1 MHWQPIGLERSQD
14 CDALASQCFE
24 SGFMQSSAWARFKE
38 STGYCVTRLGL
49 FEDDVLIGFT
59 NAFQFGSSKSEILS
73 CPEGPVLDW
82 RNPEFA
88 RVALRKLSQYVQEE
102 LPDVLGLRIQPELSS
117 PSPGWLRNWARGP
130 VDLTPD
136 HTLYVDLQGS
146 LEKIQSRMKP
156 KARYNLR
163 VSLKHGVE
171 VVGSQDISSVFDF
184 YTLFQETAARNGFY
198 AEPIGFFLD
207 LAATH
212 FPVGSAEILFAHYK
226 GKPIAA
232 IWVIYFGRRATYLYG
247 GSTSLNRHVM
257 PNFALHWAALC
268 TAKAKGCKEY
278 DLYGYDPFGRSE
290 HLYAGISRFKTQWGG
305 VRQSRMGARDYI
317 FYDRLAAAVVEKLA
331 IS

>member
-1 MHWQPIGLERSQD
+1 
-14 CDALASQCFE
+14 
-24 SGFMQSSAWARFKE
+24 MQSSSWARFKE

-49 FEDDVLIGFT
+49 FEENNLTGFT

-82 RNPEFA
+82 QNPEKA
-88 RVALRKLSQYVQEE
+88 RVALRLLSQYVRDEM
-102 LPDVLGLRIQPELSS
+102 LDVLGLRIQPELDS

-136 HTLYVDLQGS
+136 HTLYVYLQDS
-146 LEKIQSRMKP
+146 LEEIQTRMKP

-163 VSLKHGVE
+163 VSAKHGVE
-171 VVGSQDISSVFDF
+171 VVSAKIVEAVFDF

-212 FPVGSAEILFAHYK
+212 FPNGSAEILFATYK
-226 GKPIAA
+226 GEPIAA

-247 GSTSLNRHVM
+247 GSSSLNRPMM
-257 PNFALHWAALC
+257 PNFALHWQVILN
-268 TAKAKGCKEY
+268 AKTRGCKEY
-278 DLYGYDPFGRSE
+278 DLYGYDPFGRTD
-290 HLYAGISRFKTQWGG
+290 HLYAGITRFKTQWGG
-305 VRQSRMGARDYI
+305 TRQSRMGARDYI
-317 FYDRLAAAVVEKLA
+317 FYDRLAAAVVEKLTTV
-331 IS
+331 